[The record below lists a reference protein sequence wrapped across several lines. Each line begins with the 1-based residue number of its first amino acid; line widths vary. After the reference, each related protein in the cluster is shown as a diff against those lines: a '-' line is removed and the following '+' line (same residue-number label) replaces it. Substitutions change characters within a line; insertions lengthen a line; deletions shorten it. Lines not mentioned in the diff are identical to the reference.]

1 MIYERLVRPWLF
13 RMDPEDAHQWVMR
26 RMAGWRHGHALLAPC
41 FVARDPR
48 LTVQALGLTFPSPV
62 GLAAGLDK
70 HGEATHVWPTI
81 GFGFYEVGTVTPAP
95 QSGNPRPRVF
105 RLPEQ
110 QALINRMGFNSV
122 GAVAVRD
129 HIHQAAAS
137 APRGSRPIPRG
148 INVGKNRD
156 TPNEAAAADYVAAI
170 ETLAGC
176 ADYFV
181 INISSPNTTGL
192 RSLQQPEPAAALVQA
207 AVAATRRT
215 AGGRPATPVLVKL
228 APDLEAGELAEIV
241 DAVIAAGAQGLI
253 ATNTT
258 LSRAE
263 LPPGR
268 TYEAGGLSGR
278 PLTARATTVLRHIA
292 RAARGR
298 VPLIG
303 VGGIQD
309 ADDAYQRIRAGATL
323 LQIYTGFIYHGPAL
337 LARLHRGLLQRL
349 ERDRLPSLAAAVGL
363 DSAP

>member
-1 MIYERLVRPWLF
+1 
-13 RMDPEDAHQWVMR
+13 
-26 RMAGWRHGHALLAPC
+26 
-41 FVARDPR
+41 
-48 LTVQALGLTFPSPV
+48 
-62 GLAAGLDK
+62 
-70 HGEATHVWPTI
+70 VWPTL

-95 QSGNPRPRVF
+95 QEGNPRPRVF
-105 RLPEQ
+105 RLPAQ

-122 GAVAVRD
+122 GAAAVRENLD
-129 HIHQAAAS
+129 RAAAG
-137 APRGSRPIPRG
+137 ARGPTIQGQGQGHGLCPRG

-156 TPNEAAAADYVAAI
+156 TPNDAAAADYVRAI

-263 LPPGR
+263 LPLGR